1 MSKFI
6 DRLKQLSEGAPQ
18 PLGFRTQAAQARLKV
33 QLVAS
38 LSSEEIPDGV
48 PDADAAFLCVDM
60 PLSKDTSKKLTEK
73 VRMPF
78 GVCAASKA
86 DVKALQEAGVD
97 FVVFPPTAALRPLAD
112 SKLGQIIEVDSALT
126 DTQLRALN
134 AVPVDAVLMMP
145 GLHAGE
151 TPTLQTASAGETPA
165 PPMPATATPGS
176 GDGGF
181 TWQDLMAIQ
190 RITGMVNKPVLF
202 PVPSTINET
211 DLKTIWHAGVDGVV
225 VAITS
230 ENAADIAALKKKI
243 AGLEYPTAKRER
255 AVPSVPRPT
264 LEPEQQEDE
273 EEEDD

>member
-18 PLGFRTQAAQARLKV
+18 PIGFRTQAAAARPKI
-33 QLVAS
+33 QLVVS
-38 LSSEEIPDGV
+38 LSSEEMPDSV
-48 PDADAAFLCVDM
+48 SDADAAFLCIDM
-60 PLSKDTSKKLTEK
+60 PLSKDSPKKLAEK
-73 VRMPF
+73 VRMPL

-112 SKLGQIIEVDSALT
+112 TKLGKVIEVDPALT

-134 AVPVDAVLMMP
+134 ALPVDAVLVSYDS
-145 GLHAGE
+145 
-151 TPTLQTASAGETPA
+151 TAEQ
-165 PPMPATATPGS
+165 
-176 GDGGF
+176 F
-181 TWQDLMAIQ
+181 TWKDLMAIQ
-190 RITGMVNKPVLF
+190 RITGIVNRPILF
-202 PVPSTINET
+202 PVPSSISES

-230 ENAADIAALKKKI
+230 ENAADLAALRKKI

-255 AVPSVPRPT
+255 AVPSVPRPS

-273 EEEDD
+273 EDGDDE